1 LLTPLFRFE
10 NAVQLRDFS
19 VIAKLCCQS
28 FDQPLFYIG
37 DTKVSLETGFPDRP
51 AASKFID
58 VLLKFVTME
67 TGD

>member
-1 LLTPLFRFE
+1 LLPE
-10 NAVQLRDFS
+10 
-19 VIAKLCCQS
+19 

-37 DTKVSLETGFPDRP
+37 DTKISLETGFPDRP

>member
-1 LLTPLFRFE
+1 MPE
-10 NAVQLRDFS
+10 
-19 VIAKLCCQS
+19 

-58 VLLKFVTME
+58 VLAQLCDDGNGGV
-67 TGD
+67 GSVA